1 MHVANLGHLRLRFH
15 KFHMHLLHMIVQIPW
30 KLECFSTSKTRKYL
44 HFDMSV
50 HVRLTISARCKLL
63 FTQITLE
70 WLFTI
75 VDSKVRFELCHR
87 KEGFGTFGTCN
98 ILLTCVPF
106 LVSSQIAL

>member
-1 MHVANLGHLRLRFH
+1 MHVANLGNLRLRFH

-30 KLECFSTSKTRKYL
+30 KLECFSASKTRKYL

-63 FTQITLE
+63 LTQVTLE

-75 VDSKVRFELCHR
+75 VDSATEK
-87 KEGFGTFGTCN
+87 KD
-98 ILLTCVPF
+98 
-106 LVSSQIAL
+106 LVHSGHVTYFSPECLFS